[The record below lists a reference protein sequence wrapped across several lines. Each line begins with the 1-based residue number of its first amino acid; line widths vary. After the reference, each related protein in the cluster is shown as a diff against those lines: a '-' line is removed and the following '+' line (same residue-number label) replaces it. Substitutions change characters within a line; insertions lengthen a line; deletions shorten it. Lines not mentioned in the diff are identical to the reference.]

1 MLEAVIL
8 LMACLITFVILKQIK
23 SHIKIFL
30 LVTLGYITIK
40 DLKYV
45 KADSG
50 NPLYLIFSKVS
61 VCLRLVSTND
71 SKEKIKKI
79 LRILEKN

>member
-1 MLEAVIL
+1 M
-8 LMACLITFVILKQIK
+8 K

-30 LVTLGYITIK
+30 LTTLGYITIK

-45 KADSG
+45 KTDSG
-50 NPLYLIFSKVS
+50 NPLYLIFSKVN
-61 VCLRLVSTND
+61 VCLRLVSTNE

-79 LRILEKN
+79 LRIMEKNLRFN